1 MCYTQIESSPFACT
15 NTPQLSGQ
23 NYYFQHLD
31 DIWQHFYTISWKQ
44 KLYSI
49 WNFFFAS
56 LSQILWFEVKCNL
69 MEMFHLMD
77 VSVSL
82 EAWKWSEKSR
92 DIKSWDFHF
101 QLSYHLTH
109 SCRWCLVWICEARS
123 KQKEIRPHAAP
134 WNFYPFNSIMNDQ
147 RWRLPTDAKMW
158 WRVRPIPKYG
168 DFLP

>member
-1 MCYTQIESSPFACT
+1 MIFDSIFILYPG
-15 NTPQLSGQ
+15 NK
-23 NYYFQHLD
+23 NYIQFE
-31 DIWQHFYTISWKQ
+31 T
-44 KLYSI
+44 
-49 WNFFFAS
+49 FFFAS

-158 WRVRPIPKYG
+158 WRYVAKEPIPKKCHNYFCDDIINPNTEKLYQSIG
-168 DFLP
+168 F